1 MNKNQNVPF
10 ALQGKVSISGL
21 VFVNLILFK
30 TVSALVTFSSS
41 GSNVINADKTTSST
55 PITLNAIKNVMFLI
69 ASSATQKTSLSALN
83 AKLGIF
89 WRKLMAL
96 HSVKKI
102 PVKLESQTVCFV
114 TKLGT
119 ALNVRQLT
127 LFSIQRVWNASEDV
141 M

>member
-41 GSNVINADKTTSST
+41 GSNVINADKITSST

-89 WRKLMAL
+89 
-96 HSVKKI
+96 
-102 PVKLESQTVCFV
+102 
-114 TKLGT
+114 
-119 ALNVRQLT
+119 
-127 LFSIQRVWNASEDV
+127 
-141 M
+141 